1 MYLAIKH
8 LHVSCIVISVLGF
21 ILRGWWMWTGSP
33 LLNSRPARIL
43 PHLID
48 STLFFSAL
56 ALTIMIGQY
65 PFVAGW
71 ATAKILGL
79 LLYIVLGTLALKR
92 GRTRSQRA
100 IAFVLAL
107 VTYAW
112 IISVAMSKDPA
123 GMFAGLW

>member
-1 MYLAIKH
+1 MYLEIKY

-21 ILRGWWMWTGSP
+21 ILRGWWMFTGSP
-33 LLNSRPARIL
+33 LLNSLPARVL

-56 ALTIMIGQY
+56 ALVIMMEQY
-65 PFVAGW
+65 PFVVPW

-79 LLYIVLGTLALKR
+79 LLYIVLGTIALKR
-92 GRTRSQRA
+92 GRTRNQRA
-100 IAFVLAL
+100 VAFVLAL